1 MVYNSKL
8 ENSCFKKISRIEF
21 VCQEDGQE
29 VTRFIKDVEFSS
41 ENFKAND
48 LDGSIYYVT
57 LGSAAYAEFNELNVK
72 SIRITVE
79 VPEGQQS
86 VGISEVRILGK

>member
-1 MVYNSKL
+1 MAKKL
-8 ENSCFKKISRIEF
+8 
-21 VCQEDGQE
+21 
-29 VTRFIKDVEFSS
+29 EFSS
-41 ENFKAND
+41 EYYRTND

-57 LGSAAYAEFNELNVK
+57 PGAATYAEFDELNVK

-79 VPEGQQS
+79 VPEGQES